1 VDILVNIQS
10 LKPPVTG
17 IGRYTTEL
25 LKCLNAPHNIQAFDA
40 TKRYSQHQ
48 LEKKLNPLKDFSA
61 TSNKKKKIYADLI
74 SMASRLPYAYQARQL
89 IQQRIRRPLFKACSK
104 YIYWEPNYILE
115 PFDGL
120 SVATMHDLSYI
131 CYPQHHRAASLKWLE
146 SNIESSIKQ
155 ASAIVTL
162 SEFSK
167 SEILKNFSV
176 DESKINI
183 VSPAVGSE
191 FKQDASTE
199 EVQQIRKKYK
209 LPNSYILSV
218 GTLEPRKNIKTLLEA
233 YTSLPTKTKARSPL
247 VLIGAK
253 GWGDVDKDIQLM
265 LDKKE
270 IIVLGYVAQNDMAAL
285 YKAADLFVYISL
297 YEGYGMPIAEAM
309 ASKIAIITSENSAM
323 SEVARNT
330 TAMVNPLDVEQV
342 TGMMAY
348 YLQEKAARSE
358 MITKYEPI
366 VASWS
371 WQKSADQLSRVFQNI
386 T

>member
-17 IGRYTTEL
+17 IGRYTTGL
-25 LKCLNAPHNIQAFDA
+25 LRCLSEPHNIQAFDA

-48 LEKKLNPLKDFSA
+48 LEKKLNAPSEFSA
-61 TSNKKKKIYADLI
+61 GNSKQMNIRAGFVKL
-74 SMASRLPYAYQARQL
+74 ASQIPYAYKARQL
-89 IQQRIRRPLFKACSK
+89 LQQRIRQPLFKACLK
-104 YIYWEPNYILE
+104 HIYWEPNYILE

-120 SVATMHDLSYI
+120 SVATIHDLSYI
-131 CYPQHHRAASLKWLE
+131 RYPQHHRAASLKWLE

-155 ASAIVTL
+155 ASSLVTL

-167 SEILKNFSV
+167 NEILKYFSLS
-176 DESKINI
+176 ESEINI
-183 VSPAVGSE
+183 VSPAVDSD
-191 FKQDASTE
+191 FKQKASDE
-199 EVQQIRKKYK
+199 EIQQIRKKYK
-209 LPNSYILSV
+209 LPKSYILSV
-218 GTLEPRKNIKTLLEA
+218 GTLEPRKNIKTLLKA
-233 YTSLPTKTKARSPL
+233 YTSLPKKLKVSSPL
-247 VLIGAK
+247 VLVGAK

-323 SEVARNT
+323 SEVAQNT
-330 TAMVNPLDVEQV
+330 TGIVNPLDVEQV
-342 TGMMAY
+342 AAMMAY
-348 YLQEKAARSE
+348 YLQEKAARHE
-358 MITKYEPI
+358 MIAKYEPI
-366 VASWS
+366 VAGWS
-371 WQKSADQLSRVFQNI
+371 WQRSADQLSRVFQEL